1 MKTTP
6 PRDANASVPS
16 VVHSP
21 AADDA
26 VVLVLTTLPADAD
39 ARAFVHPLLEAHL
52 VACAS
57 VLAPVRSV
65 YRWDGAMVESAEQ
78 QLLLKTTA
86 GCLER
91 LQAAALAQHPYDVPE
106 WLVVPVAGGQPS
118 YLDWVVAETASR

>member
-1 MKTTP
+1 METTP
-6 PRDANASVPS
+6 PPS
-16 VVHSP
+16 VNAPVPPVVLS
-21 AADDA
+21 ADDT

-39 ARAFVHPLLEAHL
+39 ACVFVRPLLEARL

-65 YRWDGAMVESAEQ
+65 YRWDGAVVESAEQ

-91 LQAAALAQHPYDVPE
+91 LQAAALAQHPYDLPE
-106 WLVVPVAGGQPS
+106 WLVVPVTAGLPA
-118 YLDWVVAETASR
+118 YLGWVVAETASR